1 MERIF
6 KKSPLEMYGAMRY
19 ILPEAAEGFEGKKKD
34 RPDSDLYR
42 ALLLKNIFTYTK
54 NKPDRLWK
62 TSTMID
68 ELTFIAKTKELHYL
82 TAMKNTLDDDLKK
95 YFFEEDSLDD
105 IIFCGYTLWY
115 YYRVY
120 EQEWQSALYS
130 ELIENA
136 FHHLVAVKEENKKQK
151 KQAHNV
157 KKSPAVE
164 MKQFLD
170 ETIVGQENAKRV
182 LAMTVHRFI
191 QHNYRAPIMLCG
203 PTGCGKTYLFEML
216 SKYEKL
222 KDQLTFYSCTA
233 TDFTPNGFQGME
245 IMDILKNYKQQCH
258 LRCGLDANYKGI
270 IFMDEIDKLLSY
282 RNTNSGGENVN
293 ETMLHQL
300 LTIVS
305 GTSQMAGVPT
315 KDILFI
321 FAGAFENIE
330 NQYADKKHRIGFA
343 ARDEEEEISCFSDY
357 TLRKEL
363 IDLGVSR
370 QFIARIGT
378 MVEMKPLGR
387 EEIRMV
393 FMDEEHGIFTLR
405 QKMLEK
411 DGIQLLIEDAA
422 VEAMIDRMLDSNMGA
437 RAAAS
442 VLDSLITPYEYE
454 LYQNGYAGMI
464 IHEGMFVGEPPVF
477 QKVKGEDACEN
488 AEAVGF

>member
-19 ILPEAAEGFEGKKKD
+19 ILPEAAEGFEGEKKG
-34 RPDSDLYR
+34 RPDGDLYR
-42 ALLLKNIFTYTK
+42 ALLLKNVFAYTK

-68 ELTFIAKTKELHYL
+68 ELTFIAKTKELYYL
-82 TAMKNTLDDDLKK
+82 TAMKNTLDNDLKK

-120 EQEWQSALYS
+120 EQERQSALYS

-136 FHHLVAVKEENKKQK
+136 FHHLVAVKEENKK

-203 PTGCGKTYLFEML
+203 PTGCGKTYLFEIL
-216 SKYEKL
+216 SQYEKL

-233 TDFTPNGFQGME
+233 TDFTPNGFQGLE
-245 IMDILKNYKQQCH
+245 IMDMLKKYKQKCL

-282 RNTNSGGENVN
+282 RNTNSDGENVN

-330 NQYADKKHRIGFA
+330 KQYADKKHRIGFA

-393 FMDEEHGIFTLR
+393 FMDDEHGIFTLR
-405 QKMLEK
+405 KKMLEK
-411 DGIQLLIEDAA
+411 DGIQLLIEDTA

-464 IHEGMFVGEPPVF
+464 IHKGMFVGEPPVF